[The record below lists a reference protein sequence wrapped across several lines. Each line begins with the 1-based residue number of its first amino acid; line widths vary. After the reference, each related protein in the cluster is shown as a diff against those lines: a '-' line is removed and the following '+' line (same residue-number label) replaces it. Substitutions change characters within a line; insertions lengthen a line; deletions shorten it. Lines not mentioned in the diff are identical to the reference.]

1 MLVRV
6 YEGERASTRDNYLL
20 GKFEL
25 AGIAPAPRAAP
36 RIVVTFDVDEN
47 GVLNVSAEDKTT
59 GQKKEITISSDR
71 GLLSKE
77 EIERMVLEAEGYKAE
92 MEEAG
97 AKRQRAA

>member
-1 MLVRV
+1 M
-6 YEGERASTRDNYLL
+6 
-20 GKFEL
+20 
-25 AGIAPAPRAAP
+25 
-36 RIVVTFDVDEN
+36 TFDVDEN

-77 EIERMVLEAEGYKAE
+77 EIDRMVLEAEGYKAE
-92 MEEAG
+92 MKEAG

>member
-1 MLVRV
+1 
-6 YEGERASTRDNYLL
+6 
-20 GKFEL
+20 
-25 AGIAPAPRAAP
+25 
-36 RIVVTFDVDEN
+36 
-47 GVLNVSAEDKTT
+47 VLNVSAEDKRT
-59 GQKKEITISSDR
+59 GRKKEITISSDR

>member
-1 MLVRV
+1 M
-6 YEGERASTRDNYLL
+6 
-20 GKFEL
+20 
-25 AGIAPAPRAAP
+25 
-36 RIVVTFDVDEN
+36 TFDVDEN
-47 GVLNVSAEDKTT
+47 GVLNVSAEDKRT
-59 GQKKEITISSDR
+59 GRKKEITISSDR